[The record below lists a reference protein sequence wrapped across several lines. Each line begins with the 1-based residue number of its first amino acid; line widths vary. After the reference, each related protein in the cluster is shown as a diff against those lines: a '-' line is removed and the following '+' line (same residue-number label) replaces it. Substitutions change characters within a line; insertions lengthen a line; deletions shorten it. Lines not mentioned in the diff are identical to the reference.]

1 MKLSARTI
9 QILKSFAQ
17 INPSLIFAP
26 GNELKTI
33 SPLKTMVAQATIA
46 ETIPQEFAI
55 WDLSKFL
62 GVLSLFEDP
71 DLEINEKYITIKS
84 GKSKLNYVYCSPDM
98 VTQPPKKMVDIPA
111 DAVEKNLP
119 SAILQSLMKAVGVLQ
134 LPDIAFVGRDGN
146 FSIEA
151 LDSKPKNPND
161 ETISNSY
168 AITVGET
175 VKTFKMIMKADNMKI
190 MNEEYTLKISP
201 QGLCHF
207 KGSDVEYWIA
217 CEDSSTYNG

>member
-33 SPLKTMVAQATIA
+33 SPLKTMVAKATIA
-46 ETIPQEFAI
+46 ETIPQQFAI

-201 QGLCHF
+201 QGLCYF

>member
-17 INPSLIFAP
+17 INPSLIFTP

-33 SPLKTMVAQATIA
+33 SPMKTMVAKATIT
-46 ETIPQEFAI
+46 ETISQQFAI

-71 DLEINEKYITIKS
+71 DLEINDKFVTITS
-84 GKSKLNYVYCSPDM
+84 GKSKLDYVYCLPDM
-98 VTQPPKKMVDIPA
+98 IVQPPKKMTDLSP
-111 DAVEKNLP
+111 DSVEKLLP
-119 SAILQSLMKAVGVLQ
+119 SATLQSLMKAVGVLQ
-134 LPDIAFVGRDGN
+134 LPDIAFVGKDGN
-146 FSIEA
+146 FSIQA
-151 LDSKPKNPND
+151 LDTKPKNPND
-161 ETISNSY
+161 STLSNSF

-175 VKTFKMIMKADNMKI
+175 VKTFKMIVKAESLKI

-217 CEDSSTYNG
+217 CEDNSTFTG

>member
-33 SPLKTMVAQATIA
+33 SPLKTMVAKATIA
-46 ETIPQEFAI
+46 ETIPQQFAI

>member
-17 INPSLIFAP
+17 INPSLIFTP

-33 SPLKTMVAQATIA
+33 SPMKTMVAKATIA
-46 ETIPQEFAI
+46 ETISQQFAI

-71 DLEINEKYITIKS
+71 DLEINDKFVTITS
-84 GKSKLNYVYCSPDM
+84 GKSKLDYVYCLPDM
-98 VTQPPKKMVDIPA
+98 IVQPPKKMTDLSP
-111 DAVEKNLP
+111 DSVEKLLP
-119 SAILQSLMKAVGVLQ
+119 SATLQSLMKAVGVLQ
-134 LPDIAFVGRDGN
+134 LPDIAFVGKDGN
-146 FSIEA
+146 FTIQA
-151 LDSKPKNPND
+151 LDTKPKNPND
-161 ETISNSY
+161 STLSNSF

-175 VKTFKMIMKADNMKI
+175 VKTFKMIVKAESLKI

-217 CEDSSTYNG
+217 CEDNSTFTG

>member
-17 INPSLIFAP
+17 INPSLIFTP
-26 GNELKTI
+26 GNEIKTI
-33 SPLKTMVAQATIA
+33 SPMKTMVAKATIA
-46 ETIPQEFAI
+46 ETIPQQFAI

-62 GVLSLFEDP
+62 GVLSLFDDP
-71 DLEINEKYITIKS
+71 DVEINDKFVSIRN
-84 GKSKLNYVYCSPDM
+84 GKSKLDYVYCAPDM
-98 VTQPPKKMVDIPA
+98 IVQPPKKMVEMSPDS
-111 DAVEKNLP
+111 VEKLLP
-119 SAILQSLMKAVGVLQ
+119 SATLQSLMKAVGVLQ

-146 FSIEA
+146 FTIEA
-151 LDSKPKNPND
+151 LDTKPKNPNED
-161 ETISNSY
+161 TLSNSFS
-168 AITVGET
+168 ITVGET
-175 VKTFKMIMKADNMKI
+175 VKSFKMVVKAESLKI

-217 CEDSSTYNG
+217 CEDSSTFTG